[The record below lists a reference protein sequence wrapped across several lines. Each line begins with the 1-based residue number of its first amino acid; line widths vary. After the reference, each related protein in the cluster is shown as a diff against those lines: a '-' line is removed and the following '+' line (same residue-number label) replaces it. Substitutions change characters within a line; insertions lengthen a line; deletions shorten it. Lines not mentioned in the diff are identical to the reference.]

1 MKFIWFRDGEITQAN
16 GRALQSLDW
25 RRGKE
30 KIEENSVCEC
40 L

>member
-1 MKFIWFRDGEITQAN
+1 MKFIWFRDGEITQASE
-16 GRALQSLDW
+16 RALQSLDW

-30 KIEENSVCEC
+30 KIENSVCEC